1 MKEKIIHFVKE
12 VFPYIFTVFVVLCV
26 KEFIFSTVLV
36 SGASMNDTLESGDL
50 MILDKFSYRLSDIKR
65 FDIVVV
71 QVGNQKL
78 IKRVIGLPGEY
89 IEYKND
95 TLYVD
100 GKKINDNSTNE
111 VTNDFSIEELE
122 LDKIPENCYFVLG
135 DNRGDSLDSRIFGVV
150 EKDAILG
157 KAEFILFP
165 FNRFGGVN

>member
-1 MKEKIIHFVKE
+1 MKEKIMHFVKE
-12 VFPYIFTVFVVLCV
+12 VLPYVFTVFVVLCI
-26 KEFIFSTVLV
+26 KEFVFSTVLV

-50 MILDKFSYRLSDIKR
+50 MILDKVSYRLGDIKR

-89 IEYKND
+89 IEYKEN

-100 GKKINDNSTNE
+100 GKKIEDNSTDE
-111 VTNDFSIEELE
+111 ITNDFSIKNLELE
-122 LDKIPENCYFVLG
+122 KIPEDCYFVLG
-135 DNRGDSLDSRIFGVV
+135 DNRDDSLDSRIFGVV
-150 EKDAILG
+150 SKDDILG